1 MEEESYE
8 LKKESNNSL
17 FHSEQNPDFMS
28 IDLLSTEQ
36 TPSQNGSESKNF
48 TNKKISE
55 TEHKFVFKPYLTA
68 RDECKYDED
77 LIIENRI
84 KELHKLK
91 SNYLNYQPDLS
102 VKKRFVLF
110 DWIMEVTFQLR
121 LTKKIYYSSI
131 NLIELFFSKST
142 VDINKIQLIGIV
154 CLLISA
160 KNEGIEIP
168 NLSYFTNLYSK
179 SEILNYELVVVKT
192 LKWKIQYINLC
203 ALANILISKWDSII
217 IDVNKNFNEGDKF
230 PIFLNDPKYNNLL
243 FNHYFQL
250 LDYISLDYFYNFL
263 HEKHICVSVM
273 YIIIGVAKKIF
284 TYEDAFQFFNNIKPQ
299 NTEISRSY
307 QRFFFNFVKQYFKI
321 NMVEILDV
329 LKYVCLFSVIKFES
343 DIDSIYDC
351 IQRKDIIQ
359 FQMYNKNNL
368 YNFQKLK
375 EIREINN
382 LNY

>member
-1 MEEESYE
+1 MEEETYE
-8 LKKESNNSL
+8 LKKESNNSI
-17 FHSEQNPDFMS
+17 FHSELNPDFMN

-36 TPSQNGSESKNF
+36 TPSQNGIESKNI
-48 TNKKISE
+48 TNRQINE
-55 TEHKFVFKPYLTA
+55 VQKFVFKPYLTA
-68 RDECKYDED
+68 RDEYRFDED

-102 VKKRFVLF
+102 VKKRFILF
-110 DWIMEVTFQLR
+110 DWLMDVTFQLH
-121 LTKKIYYSSI
+121 LTKKIYYSTI
-131 NLIELFFSKST
+131 NLIELFFSKSS

-154 CLLISA
+154 CLLISS
-160 KNEGIEIP
+160 KNEGIEIS

-179 SEILNYELVVVKT
+179 SEILNYEVVVLKT

-203 ALANILISKWDSII
+203 DLANILISKWDSII

-230 PIFLNDPKYNNLL
+230 PVFLKDPKYNNLL
-243 FNHYFQL
+243 FNHYFQI

-263 HEKHICVSVM
+263 HEKYICVSVM
-273 YIIIGVAKKIF
+273 FIIIGVAKKVF
-284 TYEDAFQFFNNIKPQ
+284 TYEETFQFFNNINPQ
-299 NTEISRSY
+299 NTEIYRGY

-329 LKYVCLFSVIKFES
+329 LKYVCLFSGIKFES
-343 DIDSIYDC
+343 DITPIYDSIQY
-351 IQRKDIIQ
+351 KDIIQ
-359 FQMYNKNNL
+359 FQMYNKNNS

-375 EIREINN
+375 EIREIYN

>member
-1 MEEESYE
+1 MEEETYE
-8 LKKESNNSL
+8 LKKESNSSI
-17 FHSEQNPDFMS
+17 FHSELNPNYMS
-28 IDLLSTEQ
+28 VDLLSTEQ
-36 TPSQNGSESKNF
+36 TPSQNGIESKNI
-48 TNKKISE
+48 TNRQINE
-55 TEHKFVFKPYLTA
+55 VQKFVFKPYLTA
-68 RDECKYDED
+68 RDEYRFDED

-102 VKKRFVLF
+102 VKKRFILF
-110 DWIMEVTFQLR
+110 DWLMEVTFQLH

-131 NLIELFFSKST
+131 NLIELFFSKTT

-154 CLLISA
+154 CLLISS
-160 KNEGIEIP
+160 KNEGIEIS

-179 SEILNYELVVVKT
+179 SEILNYEVVVLKT
-192 LKWKIQYINLC
+192 LKWKSQYINLC
-203 ALANILISKWDSII
+203 DLANILISKWDSII

-230 PIFLNDPKYNNLL
+230 PVFLKDPKYNNLL
-243 FNHYFQL
+243 FNHYFQI

-263 HEKHICVSVM
+263 HEKYICLSVM
-273 YIIIGVAKKIF
+273 YIIIGVAKKVF
-284 TYEDAFQFFNNIKPQ
+284 TYEDAFQFFNNINPQ
-299 NTEISRSY
+299 NTEIYRGY

-329 LKYVCLFSVIKFES
+329 LKYVCLFSGIKFES
-343 DIDSIYDC
+343 DITPIYDSIQY
-351 IQRKDIIQ
+351 KDIIQ
-359 FQMYNKNNL
+359 FQMYNKNNS

-375 EIREINN
+375 EIREIYN

>member
-1 MEEESYE
+1 MEEETYE
-8 LKKESNNSL
+8 LKKESNNSI
-17 FHSEQNPDFMS
+17 FHSELNPDFMN

-36 TPSQNGSESKNF
+36 TPSQNGIESKNVI
-48 TNKKISE
+48 NKQINE
-55 TEHKFVFKPYLTA
+55 VVHKFVFKPYLTT
-68 RDECKYDED
+68 RDEYKFDED

-102 VKKRFVLF
+102 VKKRFILF
-110 DWIMEVTFQLR
+110 DWLMEVTFQLH

-131 NLIELFFSKST
+131 NLIELFFSKTT

-160 KNEGIEIP
+160 KNEGIEIT

-179 SEILNYELVVVKT
+179 SEILNYEVVVLKT

-203 ALANILISKWDSII
+203 DLANILISKWDSII
-217 IDVNKNFNEGDKF
+217 IDVNNNFNEGDRF
-230 PIFLNDPKYNNLL
+230 PVFLKDPKYNNLL
-243 FNHYFQL
+243 FNHYFQI

-263 HEKHICVSVM
+263 HEKYICVSVM
-273 YIIIGVAKKIF
+273 FIIIGVAKKVF
-284 TYEDAFQFFNNIKPQ
+284 TYEETFQFFNNINPQ
-299 NTEISRSY
+299 NTEIYRGY

-329 LKYVCLFSVIKFES
+329 LKYVCLFSGIKFES
-343 DIDSIYDC
+343 DITPIYDSIQY
-351 IQRKDIIQ
+351 KDIIQ
-359 FQMYNKNNL
+359 FQMYNKNNS

-375 EIREINN
+375 EIREIYN

>member
-1 MEEESYE
+1 MEEETYE
-8 LKKESNNSL
+8 LKKESNSSI
-17 FHSEQNPDFMS
+17 FHSELNPNYMS
-28 IDLLSTEQ
+28 VDLLSTEQ
-36 TPSQNGSESKNF
+36 TPSQNGIESKNI
-48 TNKKISE
+48 TNRQINE
-55 TEHKFVFKPYLTA
+55 VQKFVFKPYLTA
-68 RDECKYDED
+68 RDEYRFDED

-102 VKKRFVLF
+102 VKKRFILF
-110 DWIMEVTFQLR
+110 DWLMDVTFQLH
-121 LTKKIYYSSI
+121 LTKKIYYSTI

-154 CLLISA
+154 CLLISS
-160 KNEGIEIP
+160 KNEGIEIS

-179 SEILNYELVVVKT
+179 SEILNYEVVVLKT

-203 ALANILISKWDSII
+203 DLANILISKWDSII
-217 IDVNKNFNEGDKF
+217 IDVNNNFNEGDRF
-230 PIFLNDPKYNNLL
+230 PVFLKDPKYNNLL
-243 FNHYFQL
+243 FNHYFQI

-263 HEKHICVSVM
+263 HEKYICVSVM
-273 YIIIGVAKKIF
+273 FIIIGVAKKVF
-284 TYEDAFQFFNNIKPQ
+284 TYEETFQFFNNINPQ
-299 NTEISRSY
+299 NTEIYRGY

-329 LKYVCLFSVIKFES
+329 LKYVCLFSGIKFES
-343 DIDSIYDC
+343 DITPIYDSI
-351 IQRKDIIQ
+351 QHKDIIQ
-359 FQMYNKNNL
+359 FQMYNKNNS

-375 EIREINN
+375 EIREIYN

>member
-1 MEEESYE
+1 MEEESCE

-17 FHSEQNPDFMS
+17 FQSEQNPDFMS

-179 SEILNYELVVVKT
+179 SEILNYELVVLKT

-203 ALANILISKWDSII
+203 DLANILISKWDSII

-351 IQRKDIIQ
+351 IQSKDIIQ

>member
-1 MEEESYE
+1 MEEETYE
-8 LKKESNNSL
+8 LKKESNNSI
-17 FHSEQNPDFMS
+17 FHSEINLNCMS

-36 TPSQNGSESKNF
+36 TPSQNGIESKNI
-48 TNKKISE
+48 TNRQINE
-55 TEHKFVFKPYLTA
+55 EVQKFVFKPYLTA
-68 RDECKYDED
+68 RDECKFDED

-102 VKKRFVLF
+102 VKKRFILF
-110 DWIMEVTFQLR
+110 DWLMEVTFQLH

-154 CLLISA
+154 CLLLSA
-160 KNEGIEIP
+160 KNEGIEIT

-179 SEILNYELVVVKT
+179 SEILNYEVVVLKT

-203 ALANILISKWDSII
+203 DLANILISKWDSII
-217 IDVNKNFNEGDKF
+217 IDVNNNFNEGDRF
-230 PIFLNDPKYNNLL
+230 PVFLKDPKYNNLL
-243 FNHYFQL
+243 FNHYFQI

-263 HEKHICVSVM
+263 HEKYICVSVM
-273 YIIIGVAKKIF
+273 FIIIGVAKKVF
-284 TYEDAFQFFNNIKPQ
+284 TYEETFQFFNNINPQ
-299 NTEISRSY
+299 NTEIYRGY

-329 LKYVCLFSVIKFES
+329 LKYVCLFSGIKFES
-343 DIDSIYDC
+343 DITPIYDSIQY
-351 IQRKDIIQ
+351 KDIIQ
-359 FQMYNKNNL
+359 FQMYNKNNS

-375 EIREINN
+375 EIREIYN

>member
-17 FHSEQNPDFMS
+17 FQSEQNPDFMS

-179 SEILNYELVVVKT
+179 SEILNYELVVLKT

-203 ALANILISKWDSII
+203 DLANILISKWDSII

>member
-179 SEILNYELVVVKT
+179 SEILNYELVVLKT

-203 ALANILISKWDSII
+203 DLANILISKWDSII

-250 LDYISLDYFYNFL
+250 LDYICLDYFYNFL

>member
-1 MEEESYE
+1 MEEETYE
-8 LKKESNNSL
+8 LKKESNSSI
-17 FHSEQNPDFMS
+17 FHSELNHNYMS
-28 IDLLSTEQ
+28 VDLLSTEQ
-36 TPSQNGSESKNF
+36 TPSQNGIESKNI
-48 TNKKISE
+48 TNRQINE
-55 TEHKFVFKPYLTA
+55 VQKFVFKPYLTA
-68 RDECKYDED
+68 RDEYRFDED

-102 VKKRFVLF
+102 VKKRFILF
-110 DWIMEVTFQLR
+110 DWLMEVTFQLH

-154 CLLISA
+154 CLLISS
-160 KNEGIEIP
+160 KNEGIEIS

-179 SEILNYELVVVKT
+179 SEILNYEVVVLKT

-203 ALANILISKWDSII
+203 DLANILISKWDSII

-230 PIFLNDPKYNNLL
+230 PVFLKDPKYNNLL
-243 FNHYFQL
+243 FNHYFQI

-263 HEKHICVSVM
+263 HEKYICVSVM
-273 YIIIGVAKKIF
+273 FIIIGVAKKVF
-284 TYEDAFQFFNNIKPQ
+284 TYEETFQFFNNINPQ
-299 NTEISRSY
+299 NTEIYRGY

-329 LKYVCLFSVIKFES
+329 LKYVCLFSGIKFES
-343 DIDSIYDC
+343 DITPIYDSIQY
-351 IQRKDIIQ
+351 KDIIQ
-359 FQMYNKNNL
+359 FQMYNKNNS

-375 EIREINN
+375 EIREIYN